1 MVKAPFRWS
10 DVGGWTA
17 LSAFLRRDAATNAV
31 RGQVYGLDAQDNIVY
46 CADEREQVALVG
58 VKDLVVV
65 RAGSRTL
72 VAHKEKVEEVK
83 KLVETINAQD
93 AQGKGRWAADVHG
106 GGTAAVV

>member
-17 LSAFLRRDAATNAV
+17 LSAFFGEDAATNAV
-31 RGQVYGLDAQDNIVY
+31 RGRVYGLDARGNIVY

-72 VAHKEKVEEVK
+72 RG
-83 KLVETINAQD
+83 AQR
-93 AQGKGRWAADVHG
+93 KGRG
-106 GGTAAVV
+106 G

>member
-1 MVKAPFRWS
+1 
-10 DVGGWTA
+10 
-17 LSAFLRRDAATNAV
+17 V
-31 RGQVYGLDAQDNIVY
+31 RGQVYGLDARDNIVY

-93 AQGKGRWAADVHG
+93 AQGQGRWAANVHG